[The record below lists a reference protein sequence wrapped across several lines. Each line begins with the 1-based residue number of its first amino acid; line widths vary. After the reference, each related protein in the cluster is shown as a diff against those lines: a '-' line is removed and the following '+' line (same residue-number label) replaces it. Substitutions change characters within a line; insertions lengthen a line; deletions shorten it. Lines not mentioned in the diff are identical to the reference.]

1 MNVPFRVRE
10 DVTALQFTSSG
21 VLDTSYGTDGALQ
34 FSVPG
39 SPWAI
44 MLDSRDDVL
53 VVGSDGGKLF
63 AAEYDTAA
71 G

>member
-21 VLDTSYGTDGALQ
+21 VLDTSYGDNGSLQ

-63 AAEYDTAA
+63 AAEYDTAT
-71 G
+71 